1 MTGEI
6 VRGPSIDGE
15 HALAVVVALHVLVAH
30 LLLAHLDAVTLGHH
44 LQRFG
49 IGDVLVLHDEVDGV
63 AALAAA
69 EALVDAS
76 CGRDYER
83 RRLLLMKRTACLI
96 VDALAFER
104 NILADDIDDI
114 GGGIYPVYGFAIDHL
129 RGILSCKDMK
139 KKLYIYFQYCLKI
152 TKSSK

>member
-1 MTGEI
+1 
-6 VRGPSIDGE
+6 
-15 HALAVVVALHVLVAH
+15 
-30 LLLAHLDAVTLGHH
+30 
-44 LQRFG
+44 
-49 IGDVLVLHDEVDGV
+49 
-63 AALAAA
+63 
-69 EALVDAS
+69 
-76 CGRDYER
+76 
-83 RRLLLMKRTACLI
+83 MKRTACLI